1 MTFLSASLLLLKRV
15 HIKVFYSCCQQGTKM
30 SRRGER
36 NEETDKASVS
46 SNVADDSQRMTTIYA
61 VYLIAALD
69 ITWMFLQFSVT
80 PVSI

>member
-1 MTFLSASLLLLKRV
+1 
-15 HIKVFYSCCQQGTKM
+15 M

-69 ITWMFLQFSVT
+69 TTWMFLQFSVT
-80 PVSI
+80 PVSIWHGKKKLKCPHIP

>member
-1 MTFLSASLLLLKRV
+1 
-15 HIKVFYSCCQQGTKM
+15 M

-61 VYLIAALD
+61 VYLIAALA